1 MKCSYHPAVESQE
14 TCSSCSKGLCSE
26 CVHKIKGK
34 TFCQDCLAEGVE
46 WVAAIRGLRAP
57 ADAPKRAVLCAL
69 IPGMGAVYNDE
80 YLKALTFFAVF
91 ASLILLG
98 DKVHGVFGFG
108 AFVFLVFTLFDA
120 YRTAERRLRRR
131 VASRMSSEGSPQLD
145 KTILGW
151 GFFLIVL
158 GILFL
163 LQNIIPF
170 NFLTRIWPILLI
182 LLGAYLVYRAF
193 DDRKNAIRNS
203 AGSRDNPWKD
213 R

>member
-1 MKCSYHPAVESQE
+1 M
-14 TCSSCSKGLCSE
+14 
-26 CVHKIKGK
+26 
-34 TFCQDCLAEGVE
+34 EGAE
-46 WVAAIRGLRAP
+46 WVAAIRGLRMP
-57 ADAPKRAVLCAL
+57 ADAPKRAALCAL

-120 YRTAERRLRRR
+120 YRTAELHVRRR
-131 VASRMSSEGSPQLD
+131 VESRNRSEGSPQLD

-151 GFFLIVL
+151 GLFLIVL
-158 GILFL
+158 GVLFL

-170 NFLTRIWPILLI
+170 YFLTRIWPLLFI

-193 DDRKNAIRNS
+193 DNRKNAIRNS
-203 AGSRDNPWKD
+203 AGSRDHPGED

>member
-1 MKCSYHPAVESQE
+1 MKCSYHPAVDSQE
-14 TCSSCSKGLCSE
+14 TCGSCNRFLCSE

-34 TFCQDCLAEGVE
+34 TFCQDCLMEGAE
-46 WVAAIRGLRAP
+46 WVAAIRGLRMP
-57 ADAPKRAVLCAL
+57 ADAPKRAALCAL

-120 YRTAERRLRRR
+120 YRTAELHVRRR
-131 VASRMSSEGSPQLD
+131 VESRNRSEGSPQLD

-151 GFFLIVL
+151 GLFLIVL
-158 GILFL
+158 GVLFL

-170 NFLTRIWPILLI
+170 YFLTRIWPLLFI

-193 DDRKNAIRNS
+193 DNRKNAIRNS
-203 AGSRDNPWKD
+203 AGSRDHPGED